1 MARVRYGIPMLA
13 LVLLG
18 PACGKEPGVPRGEVD
33 ALLQRLDAMD
43 SRLDALEERLGE
55 RPGER
60 PAVEALAARPDDPFA
75 RAPAALE
82 AAIEPGPTITV
93 KLSAAGVEIDGRS
106 VAQDD
111 VSARLRELARASPGA
126 RLSLVAE
133 PDVSYD
139 AMVKLMDLA
148 KEAGLTDV
156 AISVRVHGEG
166 EGAVSPVP

>member
-18 PACGKEPGVPRGEVD
+18 PGCGKEPGVPRSEID

-43 SRLDALEERLGE
+43 RRLDALEERLGE
-55 RPGER
+55 GPSER
-60 PAVEALAARPDDPFA
+60 PAAQALPVRSDDPFA
-75 RAPAALE
+75 RAPTIAE

-93 KLSAAGVEIDGRS
+93 KLSAAGVEIDGKA

-139 AMVKLMDLA
+139 AMIKLMDLA
-148 KEAGLTDV
+148 KEAGLADV

-166 EGAVSPVP
+166 EGAVAPVP